1 MTRTFAL
8 ACLLAIGALASD
20 PALEAVKTEPNLEKR
35 SEKALLAAQSI
46 LDQLRKGGDLHDQAK
61 LQTALDNI
69 RAGVELCVDSLQAS
83 GKDARRSPKY
93 FKKAEIGLRKLN
105 RHLEDVRIA
114 LSADEREPVAS
125 LLVYTQQVQEDLL
138 LGIFTKKR

>member
-8 ACLLAIGALASD
+8 ASLVAFWAFASD

-35 SEKALLAAQSI
+35 SEKALLAAQHF

-114 LSADEREPVAS
+114 LSADERAPVAA
-125 LLVYTQQVQEDLL
+125 LLVYTQRVQEDLL

>member
-35 SEKALLAAQSI
+35 SEKALLAAQNI

-69 RAGVELCVDSLQAS
+69 RAGVELCVDSLQSS